1 MVNFESDDKMNAL
14 RSASAKAS
22 LSQKTNQDII
32 NAAYKVGE
40 QPQTEWRPLA
50 AAARRR
56 MGDLAEKAREK
67 YKVRA
72 LEEIEGLTPEQKVAF
87 RTILG
92 I

>member
-1 MVNFESDDKMNAL
+1 MVNFESDDKLNAL
-14 RSASAKAS
+14 RSTSAKAS

-32 NAAYKVGE
+32 NAAYKVAE
-40 QPQTEWRPLA
+40 QLKLKGGPWPLLRA
-50 AAARRR
+50 AGW
-56 MGDLAEKAREK
+56 GDLSEKRGEK
-67 YKVRA
+67 YKGPA